1 MTDKHKKIIGSVSPK
16 TSQALEHTNIFNYRV
31 ASLLLKKMHVMQE
44 EELSRE
50 EKETN

>member
-16 TSQALEHTNIFNYRV
+16 TSQALEHTNIFNSRV

-44 EELSRE
+44 ELSRE